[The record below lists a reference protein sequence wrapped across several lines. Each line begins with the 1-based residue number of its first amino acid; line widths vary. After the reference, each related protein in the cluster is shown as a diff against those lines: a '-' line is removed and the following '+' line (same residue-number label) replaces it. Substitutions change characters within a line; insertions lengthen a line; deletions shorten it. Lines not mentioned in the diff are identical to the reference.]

1 MPLAL
6 FALTIGAFA
15 IGTTEFVIVGLVPT
29 IAQQLSISLPSAG
42 LLVSIYALGVAI
54 GNVWGGKLAD
64 KHGAVSALKFIF
76 AALVVLLLVFQLTA
90 SVHYAALA
98 TVLVMG
104 IFAFGNVPGLQV
116 YVVQKAE
123 QYTPGAVDVASGLN
137 IAAFNV
143 GIALGSIVGGQTVER
158 YGLAQTPWIGAM
170 IVLVALL
177 LVVLSGRLDKLPRRS
192 AALSPEG

>member
-1 MPLAL
+1 M
-6 FALTIGAFA
+6 TSG
-15 IGTTEFVIVGLVPT
+15 
-29 IAQQLSISLPSAG
+29 SI
-42 LLVSIYALGVAI
+42 LLGYGVSVAI

-143 GIALGSIVGGQTVER
+143 GIALGSIDHARRVGVILSRGACSLRPAAAGQ
-158 YGLAQTPWIGAM
+158 
-170 IVLVALL
+170 
-177 LVVLSGRLDKLPRRS
+177 PR
-192 AALSPEG
+192 G